1 MNLVEIIKYLTDPE
15 KLKELYKEQGLNT
28 ESEALLIYMQETLN
42 LDSEISFFEL
52 EETEDNLF
60 FEKDG
65 KQYIQLFSLD
75 YAVELIELDLNLKD
89 KGYSDMKIAERLLD
103 YRKNDA

>member
-89 KGYSDMKIAERLLD
+89 NGYSDMKIAERLLD

>member
-1 MNLVEIIKYLTDPE
+1 MKLVEIIKYLVDPE
-15 KLKELYKEQGLNT
+15 KIKELYQEQGLNT

-42 LDSEISFFEL
+42 LDSEISFFEI

-65 KQYIQLFSLD
+65 KQYIQLFSID